1 MSLPPHLLHLI
12 GSSVHSSG
20 HKKGERVI
28 LLILCLFMR
37 FIEMEKDFA
46 SFACKWLIFYRTL
59 LKEIRS
65 RAKNIPRTS
74 PVQYG
79 KKTSTTTLRKH
90 LFTAHI
96 DKWIAECK
104 KHGIAITA
112 KEAIEAIAAHQGV
125 RPDTYTQPR
134 PQFTPACFMDY
145 LVEFIVATDQ
155 V

>member
-1 MSLPPHLLHLI
+1 MSLSPHLLHLI
-12 GSSVHSSG
+12 GSGVHSLG
-20 HKKGERVI
+20 HKKGGRVI
-28 LLILCLFMR
+28 LLILCLFIR
-37 FIEMEKDFA
+37 FMEMEKDPA

-59 LKEIRS
+59 LKEIRF
-65 RAKNIPRTS
+65 RAENNPRTS

-96 DKWIAECK
+96 DKWISECK

-112 KEAIEAIAAHQGV
+112 KGAMEAIAAHQGI

-134 PQFTPACFMDY
+134 LQFILACFMDY